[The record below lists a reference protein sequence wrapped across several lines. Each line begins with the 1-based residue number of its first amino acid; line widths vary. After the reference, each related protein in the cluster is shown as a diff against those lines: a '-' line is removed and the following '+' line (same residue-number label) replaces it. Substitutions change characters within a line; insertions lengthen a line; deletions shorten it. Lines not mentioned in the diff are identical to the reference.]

1 MNIVIK
7 WGHDN
12 NIVTMVCNQVL
23 CIIEGSYTSVTCIF
37 YSIINFGSNH
47 CGSSLH
53 LNIMNDVNSAILDM
67 DKVSYF
73 TCLFDGFI
81 SSDFRIVVIL
91 ILLHSDT

>member
-1 MNIVIK
+1 MKMIIVIK

-12 NIVTMVCNQVL
+12 YKVTMVCYQVL
-23 CIIEGSYTSVTCIF
+23 RIIEGSYTCIF

-53 LNIMNDVNSAILDM
+53 LNIMNDVSSAILDM
-67 DKVSYF
+67 DTVSYF

-91 ILLHSDT
+91 ILLDSDT